1 MSTRRQLSPVWP
13 APARRRSLAGDVV
26 PQPGRCG
33 EPRSEA
39 SGRASP
45 RCNAELSSAPT
56 VLFPAEHPVLAA
68 QRAVNEILDDGV
80 ADFGVYADEPCF
92 AWTALP
98 DIRAIAAHILAY
110 TTPDDLT
117 NVLPADLVNAY
128 RAAAKRPA
136 TPWHPNP
143 QSKPGLQAPAHAA
156 AAAASVTAAMDI
168 LSCSDVTAAG
178 MAMRWLIT
186 AVRDHGLTIT
196 PTTVVSWGKNTSQT
210 LASTQFKAIAP
221 IMNCS
226 SQLRYRTGAAAPR
239 RPDRCRST
247 TRRIAAALPSTLW
260 PAWWCRLGVGGR
272 NPGLQ
277 RLALPCAV
285 LIVGTR
291 LDWSDAARYL
301 GSVIGAHSAGQ
312 EIARFATGPHWPAL
326 QVALIGL
333 SDYLADHRTAI
344 NYRRRR
350 CLDYTGLLPDGQW
363 GQICRHVESDAAG
376 CVPAGLARLVLFE
389 KITAMPARCAPF
401 ASGPRPSQATIDN
414 AALLL
419 TPGQMDGMNGAASE
433 FLNSHKIREPV
444 TWHPPLRLLNGLDLP
459 GRDPRSINRDV
470 LLALAAP
477 RDLFAHQ
484 LAHRLGTDAAT
495 VRHLLDAHPA
505 PTLSYAARVRRR
517 SAPVMDATR
526 STLTPEQFVELYVN
540 QALSLKEIA
549 HRLGVSRKRS
559 PGSRKRKASDC
570 GHQVRRRASAASTPP
585 GFMSST

>member
-1 MSTRRQLSPVWP
+1 M
-13 APARRRSLAGDVV
+13 
-26 PQPGRCG
+26 
-33 EPRSEA
+33 
-39 SGRASP
+39 
-45 RCNAELSSAPT
+45 
-56 VLFPAEHPVLAA
+56 
-68 QRAVNEILDDGV
+68 
-80 ADFGVYADEPCF
+80 
-92 AWTALP
+92 
-98 DIRAIAAHILAY
+98 
-110 TTPDDLT
+110 
-117 NVLPADLVNAY
+117 
-128 RAAAKRPA
+128 
-136 TPWHPNP
+136 
-143 QSKPGLQAPAHAA
+143 
-156 AAAASVTAAMDI
+156 
-168 LSCSDVTAAG
+168 
-178 MAMRWLIT
+178 
-186 AVRDHGLTIT
+186 
-196 PTTVVSWGKNTSQT
+196 
-210 LASTQFKAIAP
+210 
-221 IMNCS
+221 
-226 SQLRYRTGAAAPR
+226 
-239 RPDRCRST
+239 
-247 TRRIAAALPSTLW
+247 
-260 PAWWCRLGVGGR
+260 GVGGR

-326 QVALIGL
+326 QVALIRL

-389 KITAMPARCAPF
+389 KITAMPARFAPF

-419 TPGQMDGMNGAASE
+419 TPGQVDGMNGAASE

-444 TWHPPLRLLNGLDLP
+444 TWHPPVRLLNGLDLP

-470 LLALAAP
+470 LVALAAP
-477 RDLFAHQ
+477 RDLSAHQ

-540 QALSLKEIA
+540 QALSLNEIA
-549 HRLGVSRKRS
+549 HRLGVSRKTIAGFAHAEGIRLRP
-559 PGSRKRKASDC
+559 PGTPSRISSVDAAWLYE
-570 GHQVRRRASAASTPP
+570 QYVTRRRTLPEIGRMIGMTPVSVAHWARQFGIPLRPRGSASHAAVLHPTDVSPSVLASVPPILRPVAQRVTGLRDLQWFADASTYPTLGQAARELRMGAATLVTAVGRLERELGGRLLIRAERGRP
-585 GFMSST
+585 MRLTPLGAEVAAAVNACRA

>member
-1 MSTRRQLSPVWP
+1 M
-13 APARRRSLAGDVV
+13 
-26 PQPGRCG
+26 
-33 EPRSEA
+33 
-39 SGRASP
+39 
-45 RCNAELSSAPT
+45 
-56 VLFPAEHPVLAA
+56 
-68 QRAVNEILDDGV
+68 
-80 ADFGVYADEPCF
+80 
-92 AWTALP
+92 
-98 DIRAIAAHILAY
+98 
-110 TTPDDLT
+110 
-117 NVLPADLVNAY
+117 
-128 RAAAKRPA
+128 
-136 TPWHPNP
+136 
-143 QSKPGLQAPAHAA
+143 
-156 AAAASVTAAMDI
+156 
-168 LSCSDVTAAG
+168 
-178 MAMRWLIT
+178 
-186 AVRDHGLTIT
+186 
-196 PTTVVSWGKNTSQT
+196 
-210 LASTQFKAIAP
+210 
-221 IMNCS
+221 
-226 SQLRYRTGAAAPR
+226 
-239 RPDRCRST
+239 
-247 TRRIAAALPSTLW
+247 
-260 PAWWCRLGVGGR
+260 GVGGR

-350 CLDYTGLLPDGQW
+350 CLDYTGLLPDAQW

-419 TPGQMDGMNGAASE
+419 TPGQMDGINGAASE

-444 TWHPPLRLLNGLDLP
+444 TWHPPVRLLNGLDLP